1 MPHELSDFA
10 SDFGL
15 TASAKRNRGG
25 RPPQP
30 PAPTNATECRALI
43 AREVVRHKPREL
55 TLRGL
60 YRLLRE
66 FTAAD
71 KNPIELRR
79 VEALE
84 QANRQKQDEIEL
96 KKQDAA
102 LRHAEYRRRYAG
114 MTHGARNL
122 LKTLERLEQ
131 ENAELKTQIV
141 NLMTELGRAA

>member
-1 MPHELSDFA
+1 MTDEIVKPEV
-10 SDFGL
+10 
-15 TASAKRNRGG
+15 KRNRGG

-43 AREVVRHKPREL
+43 AQEVVRHKPREL

-96 KKQDAA
+96 KKQQAA
-102 LRHAEYRRRYAG
+102 LQSAEYRRRFAG
-114 MTHGARNL
+114 MPHGARQL
-122 LKTLERLEQ
+122 LKTVARLEA
-131 ENAELKTQIV
+131 ENAALRLEIATGQKGTTDVQPPVLTQ
-141 NLMTELGRAA
+141 